1 MAALL
6 AGLVYPGGSAM
17 GADMAVNVDSSTTK
31 MANKV
36 RNG

>member
-6 AGLVYPGGSAM
+6 AGLVSPRGSDM
-17 GADMAVNVDSSTTK
+17 GADMAVNVDSSTAK